1 MCIVAVAERS
11 LKRLPAG
18 RFQYI
23 RVYRCYSQRSLN
35 HLLAGI
41 SSIYYSHRLISKKT
55 SAARGRGGPP
65 SHDLSRANNMSLGF
79 TSPKSFFRVL
89 EFLLYTGGHDFRWIF
104 LSTKCVK
111 PSACRRFGAHHFM
124 SSRWCFWVQSAW
136 NHLPADVL
144 VHTTSWTIINPKV
157 SKTSACRYFSVYTCV
172 SWL

>member
-79 TSPKSFFRVL
+79 TSPVL
-89 EFLLYTGGHDFRWIF
+89 GHPDLKTCSPPLAPWH
-104 LSTKCVK
+104 
-111 PSACRRFGAHHFM
+111 GA
-124 SSRWCFWVQSAW
+124 SSPPLAPWHGASSPPLAPWHGTNSPPLAPW
-136 NHLPADVL
+136 HG
-144 VHTTSWTIINPKV
+144 TSSPPLAPRHGTNSPPLAPWRGTNSP
-157 SKTSACRYFSVYTCV
+157 
-172 SWL
+172 L

>member
-65 SHDLSRANNMSLGF
+65 SHDLSRANNRSLGF

-89 EFLLYTGGHDFRWIF
+89 EFLFYLRWHEARWVF
-104 LSTKCVK
+104 LTPNCPK
-111 PSACRRFGAHHFM
+111 
-124 SSRWCFWVQSAW
+124 
-136 NHLPADVL
+136 HLPADVL
-144 VHTTSWTIINPKV
+144 RLTPLRWICGMCEYIDVCVVPKTPAGRRFC
-157 SKTSACRYFSVYTCV
+157 KFFIFWC
-172 SWL
+172 

>member
-79 TSPKSFFRVL
+79 TSPVLGHPDLKTCSPPLAPWHGASFPPL
-89 EFLLYTGGHDFRWIF
+89 APWHGTN
-104 LSTKCVK
+104 S
-111 PSACRRFGAHHFM
+111 PSAGPVGNHQDGSKMDVRGIRQTCCLKIRFRH
-124 SSRWCFWVQSAW
+124 
-136 NHLPADVL
+136 
-144 VHTTSWTIINPKV
+144 NP
-157 SKTSACRYFSVYTCV
+157 C
-172 SWL
+172 L